1 MRVVVG
7 ITGASG
13 AIYGLRVLEELKKRK
28 VEIHLIISKN
38 AAFIIKEE
46 CGKDL
51 EEVKRL
57 ADRFYENHDFSSPLA
72 SGSFK
77 IDAMIVVPC
86 SVKTLSAIAN
96 SYADTLISRSAINCL
111 KEGRKLILVP
121 RETPLDIVTIENLF
135 KAKQAGAIILPAM
148 PAFYHQPRDIDD
160 LIDFIVGKILDQLGI
175 EHNLFKRWME

>member
-13 AIYGLRVLEELKKRK
+13 AIYALRVLEELKKRK
-28 VEIHLIISKN
+28 VEIHLIISRN
-38 AAFIIKEE
+38 ASFIIKEE

-51 EEVKRL
+51 EEIKEL
-57 ADRFYENHDFSSPLA
+57 ADRSYENHDFSSPLA

-96 SYADTLISRSAINCL
+96 GYADTLISRSAINCL

-121 RETPLDIVTIENLF
+121 RETPLDIATIENML

-148 PAFYHQPRDIDD
+148 PAFYHKPRCVED
-160 LIDFIVGKILDQLGI
+160 LVNFVVGKIMDQLGI
-175 EHNLFKRWME
+175 EHNLFKRWMG